1 MSPAPQPSPPAIGA
15 VIYPPG
21 KPPEKLLADFAA
33 QLAAR
38 GFRLG
43 GLLQD
48 TLRDETGRKTDMT
61 VTEIDTGRKLS
72 IGQSLGKDSKA
83 CILDSQALAEAS
95 GSIRRAIES
104 RADLLFINK
113 FSKSEMEGEGLAGD
127 MLAAVAEGVPVLTAV
142 PGVLIEEWTDFTG
155 GQTELIAPN
164 LAALWRWWGPGR
176 LYADLANG
184 AEDAA
189 VKRVVVGLN
198 WTMVETE
205 SGIGLAQTPERGTP
219 GCNATSHAGKRTQ
232 GGLKALAALVHSAD
246 PFDQALGMA
255 ACNAHYNRFDLQ
267 LPGGNG
273 LESFG
278 AKGGGTVV
286 IGAFPGIADRLP
298 GAKVIDRKPGPGQ
311 YPEQA
316 AEWLLPA
323 AEAAIITASTLA
335 NRSLPNL
342 LRLARFAR
350 VALVGPGAPLTDR
363 LFTYGIE
370 ASSGLVAEDPDALAR
385 AVAEGGG
392 AKDLKRHCRQATMRK
407 AVP

>member
-1 MSPAPQPSPPAIGA
+1 MPPAPQSSPPAIGA

-33 QLAAR
+33 ELGAR

-48 TLRDETGRKTDMT
+48 TLRDGTGRKTDMT
-61 VTEIDTGRKLS
+61 VTEIDTGRRLS

-95 GSIRRAIES
+95 GSVRRAIET

-142 PGVLIEEWTDFTG
+142 PGVLIEEWTAFTG
-155 GQTELIAPN
+155 GQTELIAPSM
-164 LAALWRWWGPGR
+164 AALWRWWGPGR

-184 AEDAA
+184 VEECD

-198 WTMVETE
+198 WTMVETAN
-205 SGIGLAQTPERGTP
+205 GIGLAQTPERGTP

-232 GGLKALAALVHSAD
+232 GGLKALAGLVHSAD
-246 PFDQALGMA
+246 SFEQALGMA
-255 ACNAHYNRFDLQ
+255 ACNAHYNRFDLD

-286 IGAFPGIADRLP
+286 IGAFPGIHDRLP

-335 NRSLPNL
+335 NRSLPGL

-350 VALVGPGAPLTDR
+350 VALVGPGAPLTPR
-363 LFTYGIE
+363 LFSYGVE
-370 ASSGLVAEDPDALAR
+370 VCSGLVAEDPDGLAR

-392 AKDLKRHCRQATMRK
+392 AKDLKRHCRQATRRK
-407 AVP
+407 PAP

>member
-1 MSPAPQPSPPAIGA
+1 MAPVPQLSPPAIGA

-21 KPPEKLLADFAA
+21 KPPEALLTEFAA

-48 TLRDETGRKTDMT
+48 TLRDPTGRKTDMT

-72 IGQSLGKDSKA
+72 IGQSLGKASSA

-95 GSIRRAIES
+95 GSVRRAIET

-113 FSKSEMEGEGLAGD
+113 FSKSEMDGEGLAGD
-127 MLAAVAEGVPVLTAV
+127 MLAAVAEGIPVLTAV
-142 PGVLIEEWTDFTG
+142 PGVLIEEWTAFTG
-155 GQTELIAPN
+155 GLTELIAPS
-164 LAALWRWWGPGR
+164 LEALWRWWGPGR

-184 AEDAA
+184 VEDAA
-189 VKRVVVGLN
+189 VKRVLVGLN

-205 SGIGLAQTPERGTP
+205 TGIGLAQTPERGTP
-219 GCNATSHAGKRTQ
+219 GCNATGHAGSRTQ
-232 GGLKALAALVHSAD
+232 GGLKTLAALVHSTD

-311 YPEQA
+311 FPEQA

-323 AEAAIITASTLA
+323 AEAVIITASTLA
-335 NRSLPNL
+335 NRSAPHL
-342 LRLARFAR
+342 LHLARFGR
-350 VALVGPGAPLTDR
+350 VALVGPGAPLTER

-370 ASSGLVAEDPDALAR
+370 VSSGLVAEDPGGLAR

-392 AKDLKRHCRQATMRK
+392 AKDLKRHCRQATLRK
-407 AVP
+407 VAP